1 MHKKVLVCAL
11 SIMTT
16 LGFLILPKPIQ
27 ASHAYDGPEVKLA
40 DGRNFSFSVRGSL
53 GYLNGEA
60 RELVYDFDQG
70 YRRKASEL
78 IWDLKGLGMIGGIA
92 SVKYSK
98 WLNVNLGIWTTMN
111 EGSGSMID
119 YDWFSDIPGAP
130 SPNDWTDRSISDVK
144 VVNAT
149 MFDLNASAEIF
160 KLDQFA
166 FHAIVGFKQDS
177 WEWDDRANEYVYS
190 AYSFRDTI
198 GSFGGINVIDYEQT
212 FSIPYLGV
220 SANGP
225 LGPIELSAYFL
236 FSVTVSAEDKDYHI
250 LRDIHFKETFDGGTY
265 IGMGL
270 NATYRISDALF
281 VSATLDTQTIP
292 EIDGDMELTGPYGET
307 LSESNTAGISHES
320 TMLSLI
326 VGYDF

>member
-111 EGSGSMID
+111 EGNTWESEVITSNSEKNNIRPVVTRG
-119 YDWFSDIPGAP
+119 YKSDDA
-130 SPNDWTDRSISDVK
+130 
-144 VVNAT
+144 
-149 MFDLNASAEIF
+149 L
-160 KLDQFA
+160 
-166 FHAIVGFKQDS
+166 
-177 WEWDDRANEYVYS
+177 
-190 AYSFRDTI
+190 
-198 GSFGGINVIDYEQT
+198 
-212 FSIPYLGV
+212 
-220 SANGP
+220 
-225 LGPIELSAYFL
+225 L
-236 FSVTVSAEDKDYHI
+236 FWMY
-250 LRDIHFKETFDGGTY
+250 GNY
-265 IGMGL
+265 IGYT
-270 NATYRISDALF
+270 NYKT
-281 VSATLDTQTIP
+281 
-292 EIDGDMELTGPYGET
+292 EIRMK
-307 LSESNTAGISHES
+307 
-320 TMLSLI
+320 
-326 VGYDF
+326 